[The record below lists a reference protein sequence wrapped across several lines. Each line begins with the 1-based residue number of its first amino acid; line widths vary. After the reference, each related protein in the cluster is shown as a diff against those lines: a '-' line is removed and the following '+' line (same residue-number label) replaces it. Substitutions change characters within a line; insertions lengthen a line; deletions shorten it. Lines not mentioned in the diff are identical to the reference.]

1 MAKHSYPQTR
11 RKCLFFDKTPQDYYN
26 RRKGE
31 MITERSS
38 FITHYKEL
46 NEYNAPRRGRFD
58 TTDRNKGTKRHRSII
73 NSKGLKALKIATAG
87 MFAGVMSPTR
97 PWFSLATPDPGL
109 TQFQPVKEWLR
120 QVELQMRAVFNAGNL
135 YVMAPVMITE
145 LLQFGTGCM
154 THVDDEENL
163 ARFYTHTAG
172 SYMLAQNEKFEV
184 NTLCREYQMTT
195 EQMVLEFTDGKDLSK
210 LSIAVQRAIEQN
222 NFGSWH
228 DVVHFIEPNTDF
240 RPNNFLSQ
248 FKAFSSVKYEPG
260 HTDKNM
266 LLSESGFDEFPAYTP
281 RWGLTG
287 EDIYGTD
294 CPGMD
299 TLGDIKQL
307 QIQEKRKGQA
317 IDKMVNPPLQAPP
330 SVKNAP
336 ISSLPGG
343 LNIYDSGGGQKIESL
358 YNITLSLTD
367 LKEDMQRVE
376 GRIEDAFFVDLFLAI
391 SNMEGIQPRNQLE
404 LSERNAERLLQLG
417 PVLERMQGE
426 FLDPLISRTF
436 NQMARADV
444 IPPAPPELQ
453 GSPLKVEYISSLA
466 QAQRAVDTRS
476 IDALTLYQSTLLQA
490 GLSDGK
496 KFNGDKAIS
505 EYADLVGTP
514 PGLMVPDDQVAQ
526 QRQAEQ
532 QQQDQ
537 QRRLAMAESL
547 ASTARDAGQGAQAAA
562 GVDLDGNN
570 PVVAAIDNLNAAQ
583 GN

>member
-1 MAKHSYPQTR
+1 MAKNFP
-11 RKCLFFDKTPQDYYN
+11 DKSPQDYYS
-26 RRKGE
+26 RRVGQMK
-31 MITERSS
+31 TERSS

-46 NEYNAPRRGRFD
+46 NEYNAPRRGRFEI
-58 TTDRNKGTKRHRSII
+58 TDRNKGTKRHRSII
-73 NSKGLKALKIATAG
+73 NSKGLKALKTATAG

-97 PWFSLATPDPGL
+97 PWFSLATPDPAL
-109 TQFQPVKEWLR
+109 TQFQPVQEWLH

-145 LLQFGTGCM
+145 LLEFGTGCM

-172 SYMLAQNEKFEV
+172 SYMLAQDEKFQI
-184 NTLCREYQMTT
+184 NTMAREFQMTA

-210 LSIAVQRAIEQN
+210 LSIAVRRSIEEN
-222 NFGSWH
+222 NLGAWH
-228 DVVHFIEPNTDF
+228 NVIQFIEPNTDF
-240 RPNNFLSQ
+240 RPNNFLTQ
-248 FKAFSSVKYEPG
+248 FKAFSSIKYEPG
-260 HTDKNM
+260 NVDKHA
-266 LLSESGFDEFPAYTP
+266 LLSEKGFDEFPVYTP

-287 EDIYGTD
+287 EDVYGTD

-330 SVKNAP
+330 SVKNVP

-343 LNIYDSGGGQKIESL
+343 LNIYDGGGGQKIESL
-358 YNITLSLTD
+358 YQVNLSLAD

-376 GRIEDAFFVDLFLAI
+376 RRIEDSFFVDLFLAI
-391 SNMEGIQPRNQLE
+391 SNMEGVQPRNQLE

-417 PVLERMQGE
+417 PVLERLQGE
-426 FLDPLISRTF
+426 FLDPLIARTF
-436 NQMARADV
+436 NQMARADL

-453 GSPLKVEYISSLA
+453 GAPLKVEYISSLA
-466 QAQRAVDTRS
+466 QAQKAVDTRG
-476 IDALTLYQSTLLQA
+476 IDALTMYQSTLIQA
-490 GLSDGK
+490 NLSDGK
-496 KFNGDKAIS
+496 KFNGDQAVS
-505 EYADLVGTP
+505 AYASLLGTP
-514 PGLMVPDDQVAQ
+514 PNLMVPDEQIAQ

-532 QQQDQ
+532 QQQQ
-537 QRRLAMAESL
+537 QQQQLAMAQSL
-547 ASTARDAGQGAQAAA
+547 ATTARDAGQGAQAAA

-583 GN
+583 GQ